1 MSTPIATVCAH
12 ARELSAH
19 YPRLHSILNWPG
31 LEKRMQDFSQEASS
45 EEIKMVYVKDGNAV
59 VKDGNEESEVGP
71 GNLVMVS
78 DGSTQWSVLGD
89 KGVTLISLV
98 TSPDEVADDGDAA
111 AAEDDDPT
119 TWKDLSFALGAGL
132 LFGGTIVVA
141 GNLLR
146 TSGLLQ
152 PP

>member
-1 MSTPIATVCAH
+1 
-12 ARELSAH
+12 
-19 YPRLHSILNWPG
+19 
-31 LEKRMQDFSQEASS
+31 
-45 EEIKMVYVKDGNAV
+45 MVYVKDGNAV